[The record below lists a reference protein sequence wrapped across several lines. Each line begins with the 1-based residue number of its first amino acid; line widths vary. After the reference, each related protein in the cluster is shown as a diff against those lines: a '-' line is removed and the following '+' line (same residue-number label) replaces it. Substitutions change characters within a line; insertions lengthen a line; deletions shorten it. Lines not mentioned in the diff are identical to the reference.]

1 MDRKRLEDA
10 ARQVYILSAELS
22 DIERRVDKLRRS
34 LFDLYKRINGELD
47 KEPQN
52 EVTQEDPDL
61 RHNIRRYQKP

>member
-34 LFDLYKRINGELD
+34 LFDIYKEVDAVLNGESVQSTEYNAAD
-47 KEPQN
+47 K
-52 EVTQEDPDL
+52 
-61 RHNIRRYQKP
+61 

>member
-34 LFDLYKRINGELD
+34 LFDIYKEVDAVLNGESVHSKAPAPFTEYNLS
-47 KEPQN
+47 
-52 EVTQEDPDL
+52 L
-61 RHNIRRYQKP
+61 IHI